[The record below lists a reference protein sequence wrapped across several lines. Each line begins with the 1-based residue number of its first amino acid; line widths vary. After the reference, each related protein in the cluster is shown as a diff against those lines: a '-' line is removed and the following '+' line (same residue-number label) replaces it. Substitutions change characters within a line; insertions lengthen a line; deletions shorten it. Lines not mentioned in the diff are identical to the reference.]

1 MFVAIGGLRDRLAV
15 NMIYRIL
22 TVLILSCT
30 LGYAADP
37 APAKSGAPAN
47 PPSEA
52 SVKQLLEATH
62 ARQLIDTMLTQ
73 MDGMMKNVMQ
83 QVTQGQPVP
92 PQVQKT
98 YDQSRA
104 EVLSAMNDQFSWDK
118 MEPMYVRIYQK
129 SFTQAELDGI
139 LAFYKT
145 PAGQA
150 VINKM
155 PVVMQN
161 TMQEVQ
167 QMMGPM
173 LQRIQRMQKD
183 MMAQMQAEKGK
194 KSGS

>member
-1 MFVAIGGLRDRLAV
+1 ML
-15 NMIYRIL
+15 YRIL

-30 LGYAADP
+30 LAYAADP
-37 APAKSGAPAN
+37 EPAKSGAPAN
-47 PPSEA
+47 PAGEA

-62 ARQLIDTMLTQ
+62 ARQLIDSMLTQ

-92 PQVQKT
+92 PQVQKI

-118 MEPMYVRIYQK
+118 MEPLYVRIYQK

-173 LQRIQRMQKD
+173 MQRIQRMQKD
-183 MMAQMQAEKGK
+183 MVAQMQAEKGK
-194 KSGS
+194 KSGG

>member
-1 MFVAIGGLRDRLAV
+1 
-15 NMIYRIL
+15 MIYRIL

-37 APAKSGAPAN
+37 APAKSGAAAS

-62 ARQLIDTMLTQ
+62 ARQLVDTMLTQ

-92 PQVQKT
+92 PQVQKI
-98 YDQSRA
+98 YDQSRT

-118 MEPMYVRIYQK
+118 MEPMYVRVYQK

-161 TMQEVQ
+161 AMQEVQ